1 MPGNLDDD
9 GEGMT
14 ENNNPEH
21 IDIFYRQALLAGNR
35 VPVIW
40 GGPFELL
47 KMLHEEADVDVGVWG
62 QATDGIMEVESDEQA
77 KEIPWAARYMKCK
90 DDMQDLCN
98 NEPRFC
104 STCWID
110 RDDGINPEAKQ
121 LDKPRGQVKWHPG
134 WRSHQL
140 TGRNIAFALLEALQ
154 AAINIW
160 NEGVMGELFFHSF
173 QMLFCET
180 TGLSHPHAFPQV
192 DPHWKTSFGMLQ
204 TTMRTFETKSLILT
218 RS

>member
-1 MPGNLDDD
+1 
-9 GEGMT
+9 MT
-14 ENNNPEH
+14 EKDNPEH
-21 IDIFYRQALLAGNR
+21 IDIFYRQALLGGNR

-62 QATDGIMEVESDEQA
+62 QATDGIAEVESAEQA

-90 DDMQDLCN
+90 PEVQDLCN

-104 STCWID
+104 AKCWID
-110 RDDGINPEAKQ
+110 RDDGIKPDFKQ
-121 LDKPRGQVKWHPG
+121 LDRPKGQVKWHPG

-154 AAINIW
+154 AAVNIW
-160 NEGVMGELFFHSF
+160 NEGVMGKSF
-173 QMLFCET
+173 SVLD
-180 TGLSHPHAFPQV
+180 S
-192 DPHWKTSFGMLQ
+192 
-204 TTMRTFETKSLILT
+204 ILNVRR